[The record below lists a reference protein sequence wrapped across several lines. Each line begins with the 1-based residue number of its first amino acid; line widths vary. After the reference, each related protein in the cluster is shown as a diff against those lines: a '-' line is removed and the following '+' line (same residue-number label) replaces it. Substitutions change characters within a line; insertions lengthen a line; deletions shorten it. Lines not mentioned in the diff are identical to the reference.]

1 MDKIWIYVWKQR
13 KLGEIVN
20 RITRKNSK
28 LISELPLTISAQQGL
43 IDQNEFFDKRVASK
57 DVSGYYLIKNGE
69 FAYNRSTSND
79 APWGAIKRLDRY
91 ENGVLS
97 TLYIVFEIK
106 DETLVNSDFLVA
118 YYNTN
123 LWHKGIHEIAAEG
136 ARNHGLLNIAPTDF
150 FKTKLKLPADIE
162 EQQEIGEYFK
172 KIDSLITFHHRKL
185 NILNKICRYA
195 WEQRKVLDLLIQPI
209 TDGPHETP
217 KLVEKGVPFISVD
230 AIVDNKID
238 FNRKRGNISE
248 EYDELCCKK
257 YKPQF
262 HDVYLV
268 KSGSTVG
275 KVAIVETTDRFN
287 IWSPLAAMRCGEK
300 TYPYF
305 LYDLLQTK
313 DLQAQVADKA
323 SNGTQPNLSMREL
336 EKFPVSVPSN
346 LEEQKK
352 IGDYFRSLDH
362 LITLHQR
369 KCDETKKLKKCML
382 QKMFPKEGE
391 KVPEIR
397 FSGFTGDWKQ
407 RKLGEVFEQT
417 TNFVNPDKG
426 EIELWSL
433 TVEDGLTPKS
443 ERYNREFL
451 VKKNANF
458 KKVRPGDIVY
468 NPMNMTLGAVGYNGM
483 LKNVAVSG
491 YYITMFVKTGYDSYY
506 INTWLKSPQ
515 ALSLYKTF
523 ATGSLIEK
531 QRVQFST
538 LSIIPTVFPE
548 YEEQKRIGCYFNN
561 LDSLITFHHRKL
573 NILNKICRYAWEQRK
588 VLDLLIQPITDGPHE
603 TPKLVE
609 KGVPFISVDAIVD
622 NKIDFNR
629 KRGNIS
635 EEYDEL
641 CCKKYKPQFHDVYL
655 VKSGSTVGKVA
666 IVETTD
672 RFNIWSP
679 LAAMRCGEKTYPYFL
694 YDLLQTKDL
703 QAQVADKASNGTQP
717 NLSMRELEKFPVS
730 VPSNLE
736 EQKKIGDYF
745 RSLDHLITL
754 HQQKCKQLQI
764 IRKFMLKNMFL

>member
-1 MDKIWIYVWKQR
+1 MDKIWIYV
-13 KLGEIVN
+13 
-20 RITRKNSK
+20 
-28 LISELPLTISAQQGL
+28 
-43 IDQNEFFDKRVASK
+43 
-57 DVSGYYLIKNGE
+57 
-69 FAYNRSTSND
+69 
-79 APWGAIKRLDRY
+79 
-91 ENGVLS
+91 
-97 TLYIVFEIK
+97 
-106 DETLVNSDFLVA
+106 
-118 YYNTN
+118 
-123 LWHKGIHEIAAEG
+123 
-136 ARNHGLLNIAPTDF
+136 
-150 FKTKLKLPADIE
+150 
-162 EQQEIGEYFK
+162 
-172 KIDSLITFHHRKL
+172 
-185 NILNKICRYA
+185 
-195 WEQRKVLDLLIQPI
+195 
-209 TDGPHETP
+209 
-217 KLVEKGVPFISVD
+217 
-230 AIVDNKID
+230 
-238 FNRKRGNISE
+238 
-248 EYDELCCKK
+248 
-257 YKPQF
+257 
-262 HDVYLV
+262 
-268 KSGSTVG
+268 
-275 KVAIVETTDRFN
+275 
-287 IWSPLAAMRCGEK
+287 
-300 TYPYF
+300 
-305 LYDLLQTK
+305 
-313 DLQAQVADKA
+313 
-323 SNGTQPNLSMREL
+323 
-336 EKFPVSVPSN
+336 
-346 LEEQKK
+346 
-352 IGDYFRSLDH
+352 
-362 LITLHQR
+362 
-369 KCDETKKLKKCML
+369 
-382 QKMFPKEGE
+382 
-391 KVPEIR
+391 
-397 FSGFTGDWKQ
+397 WKQ

-603 TPKLVE
+603 TPNLVE

>member
-1 MDKIWIYVWKQR
+1 MDKVWI
-13 KLGEIVN
+13 
-20 RITRKNSK
+20 
-28 LISELPLTISAQQGL
+28 
-43 IDQNEFFDKRVASK
+43 
-57 DVSGYYLIKNGE
+57 
-69 FAYNRSTSND
+69 
-79 APWGAIKRLDRY
+79 
-91 ENGVLS
+91 
-97 TLYIVFEIK
+97 
-106 DETLVNSDFLVA
+106 
-118 YYNTN
+118 
-123 LWHKGIHEIAAEG
+123 H
-136 ARNHGLLNIAPTDF
+136 
-150 FKTKLKLPADIE
+150 
-162 EQQEIGEYFK
+162 
-172 KIDSLITFHHRKL
+172 
-185 NILNKICRYA
+185 
-195 WEQRKVLDLLIQPI
+195 
-209 TDGPHETP
+209 
-217 KLVEKGVPFISVD
+217 
-230 AIVDNKID
+230 
-238 FNRKRGNISE
+238 
-248 EYDELCCKK
+248 
-257 YKPQF
+257 
-262 HDVYLV
+262 
-268 KSGSTVG
+268 
-275 KVAIVETTDRFN
+275 
-287 IWSPLAAMRCGEK
+287 
-300 TYPYF
+300 
-305 LYDLLQTK
+305 
-313 DLQAQVADKA
+313 
-323 SNGTQPNLSMREL
+323 
-336 EKFPVSVPSN
+336 
-346 LEEQKK
+346 
-352 IGDYFRSLDH
+352 
-362 LITLHQR
+362 
-369 KCDETKKLKKCML
+369 
-382 QKMFPKEGE
+382 
-391 KVPEIR
+391 
-397 FSGFTGDWKQ
+397 DWKQ

-754 HQQKCKQLQI
+754 HQRKCDETKKLKKCMLQKMFPKEGEKVPEIRFSGFTGDWKQRKLGDMVI
-764 IRKFMLKNMFL
+764 IERGGSPRPIDKFITEDKNGLNWVKIGDAPEQGNYITRTKEKIKTEGLSKTREVHPGDLILSNSMSFGRPYIMAIDGCIHDGWLLIRDHEKKFDLKYLCCMLGTDMMLFQYKQMAAGSTVNNLNKELVGNTVVKYPSPAEQSKIGVYFSTLDGIITLHKKKCDELRNIKKFMLQNMFI

>member
-1 MDKIWIYVWKQR
+1 M
-13 KLGEIVN
+13 
-20 RITRKNSK
+20 
-28 LISELPLTISAQQGL
+28 
-43 IDQNEFFDKRVASK
+43 
-57 DVSGYYLIKNGE
+57 
-69 FAYNRSTSND
+69 
-79 APWGAIKRLDRY
+79 
-91 ENGVLS
+91 
-97 TLYIVFEIK
+97 
-106 DETLVNSDFLVA
+106 
-118 YYNTN
+118 
-123 LWHKGIHEIAAEG
+123 
-136 ARNHGLLNIAPTDF
+136 
-150 FKTKLKLPADIE
+150 
-162 EQQEIGEYFK
+162 
-172 KIDSLITFHHRKL
+172 
-185 NILNKICRYA
+185 
-195 WEQRKVLDLLIQPI
+195 
-209 TDGPHETP
+209 
-217 KLVEKGVPFISVD
+217 
-230 AIVDNKID
+230 
-238 FNRKRGNISE
+238 
-248 EYDELCCKK
+248 
-257 YKPQF
+257 
-262 HDVYLV
+262 
-268 KSGSTVG
+268 
-275 KVAIVETTDRFN
+275 
-287 IWSPLAAMRCGEK
+287 
-300 TYPYF
+300 
-305 LYDLLQTK
+305 
-313 DLQAQVADKA
+313 
-323 SNGTQPNLSMREL
+323 
-336 EKFPVSVPSN
+336 
-346 LEEQKK
+346 
-352 IGDYFRSLDH
+352 
-362 LITLHQR
+362 
-369 KCDETKKLKKCML
+369 
-382 QKMFPKEGE
+382 
-391 KVPEIR
+391 
-397 FSGFTGDWKQ
+397 
-407 RKLGEVFEQT
+407 GEVFEQT

-491 YYITMFVKTGYDSYY
+491 CYITMFVKTGYDSYY

>member
-1 MDKIWIYVWKQR
+1 
-13 KLGEIVN
+13 
-20 RITRKNSK
+20 
-28 LISELPLTISAQQGL
+28 
-43 IDQNEFFDKRVASK
+43 
-57 DVSGYYLIKNGE
+57 
-69 FAYNRSTSND
+69 
-79 APWGAIKRLDRY
+79 
-91 ENGVLS
+91 
-97 TLYIVFEIK
+97 
-106 DETLVNSDFLVA
+106 
-118 YYNTN
+118 
-123 LWHKGIHEIAAEG
+123 
-136 ARNHGLLNIAPTDF
+136 
-150 FKTKLKLPADIE
+150 
-162 EQQEIGEYFK
+162 
-172 KIDSLITFHHRKL
+172 
-185 NILNKICRYA
+185 
-195 WEQRKVLDLLIQPI
+195 
-209 TDGPHETP
+209 
-217 KLVEKGVPFISVD
+217 
-230 AIVDNKID
+230 
-238 FNRKRGNISE
+238 
-248 EYDELCCKK
+248 
-257 YKPQF
+257 
-262 HDVYLV
+262 
-268 KSGSTVG
+268 
-275 KVAIVETTDRFN
+275 
-287 IWSPLAAMRCGEK
+287 
-300 TYPYF
+300 
-305 LYDLLQTK
+305 
-313 DLQAQVADKA
+313 
-323 SNGTQPNLSMREL
+323 
-336 EKFPVSVPSN
+336 
-346 LEEQKK
+346 
-352 IGDYFRSLDH
+352 
-362 LITLHQR
+362 
-369 KCDETKKLKKCML
+369 
-382 QKMFPKEGE
+382 
-391 KVPEIR
+391 
-397 FSGFTGDWKQ
+397 
-407 RKLGEVFEQT
+407 
-417 TNFVNPDKG
+417 
-426 EIELWSL
+426 
-433 TVEDGLTPKS
+433 
-443 ERYNREFL
+443 
-451 VKKNANF
+451 
-458 KKVRPGDIVY
+458 
-468 NPMNMTLGAVGYNGM
+468 M

>member
-1 MDKIWIYVWKQR
+1 MDKVWI
-13 KLGEIVN
+13 
-20 RITRKNSK
+20 
-28 LISELPLTISAQQGL
+28 
-43 IDQNEFFDKRVASK
+43 
-57 DVSGYYLIKNGE
+57 
-69 FAYNRSTSND
+69 
-79 APWGAIKRLDRY
+79 
-91 ENGVLS
+91 
-97 TLYIVFEIK
+97 
-106 DETLVNSDFLVA
+106 
-118 YYNTN
+118 
-123 LWHKGIHEIAAEG
+123 H
-136 ARNHGLLNIAPTDF
+136 
-150 FKTKLKLPADIE
+150 
-162 EQQEIGEYFK
+162 
-172 KIDSLITFHHRKL
+172 
-185 NILNKICRYA
+185 
-195 WEQRKVLDLLIQPI
+195 
-209 TDGPHETP
+209 
-217 KLVEKGVPFISVD
+217 
-230 AIVDNKID
+230 
-238 FNRKRGNISE
+238 
-248 EYDELCCKK
+248 
-257 YKPQF
+257 
-262 HDVYLV
+262 
-268 KSGSTVG
+268 
-275 KVAIVETTDRFN
+275 
-287 IWSPLAAMRCGEK
+287 
-300 TYPYF
+300 
-305 LYDLLQTK
+305 
-313 DLQAQVADKA
+313 
-323 SNGTQPNLSMREL
+323 
-336 EKFPVSVPSN
+336 
-346 LEEQKK
+346 
-352 IGDYFRSLDH
+352 
-362 LITLHQR
+362 
-369 KCDETKKLKKCML
+369 
-382 QKMFPKEGE
+382 
-391 KVPEIR
+391 
-397 FSGFTGDWKQ
+397 DWKQ

-609 KGVPFISVDAIVD
+609 EGVPFISVDAIVD
-622 NKIDFNR
+622 NKIDFSR

>member
-1 MDKIWIYVWKQR
+1 MGKPKIRFK
-13 KLGEIVN
+13 
-20 RITRKNSK
+20 
-28 LISELPLTISAQQGL
+28 
-43 IDQNEFFDKRVASK
+43 
-57 DVSGYYLIKNGE
+57 GYTE
-69 FAYNRSTSND
+69 D
-79 APWGAIKRLDRY
+79 
-91 ENGVLS
+91 
-97 TLYIVFEIK
+97 
-106 DETLVNSDFLVA
+106 
-118 YYNTN
+118 
-123 LWHKGIHEIAAEG
+123 
-136 ARNHGLLNIAPTDF
+136 
-150 FKTKLKLPADIE
+150 
-162 EQQEIGEYFK
+162 
-172 KIDSLITFHHRKL
+172 
-185 NILNKICRYA
+185 